1 VTLDAHTRP
10 AYGEPEGVLVLLHGR
25 GADELDLVPLLDLL
39 DPRRRLLALTPRGP
53 FSFPPGGA
61 HWYALREV
69 GYPDPPTFHDTFG
82 RLAEWLDG
90 LAFPPERTALGGFS
104 QGAVM
109 SYALALAKG
118 RPSPAAL
125 VALSGFIPTVPDF
138 EFDLESR
145 AGLPVAI
152 AHGAYDP
159 VIGVEWGRRAAA
171 ALEPAGPDV
180 VYRELPLPHAVDPH
194 FVSELAPW
202 LEAAMARARSR
213 TPGPAYPADARS
225 PSA

>member
-1 VTLDAHTRP
+1 M
-10 AYGEPEGVLVLLHGR
+10 LLHGR

-39 DPRRRLLALTPRGP
+39 DPERKLLGLTPRGP

-90 LAFPPERTALGGFS
+90 LGFPPGRTAIGGFS

-109 SYALALAKG
+109 SYALTLAKG

-125 VALSGFIPTVPDF
+125 VALSGFLPTVPDF
-138 EFDLESR
+138 ELDLESR

-152 AHGAYDP
+152 GHGAFDP

-171 ALEPAGPDV
+171 KLEPAGLDV
-180 VYRELPLPHAVDPH
+180 VYRELPLPHAVDPN
-194 FVSELAPW
+194 FVRGLAPW
-202 LEAAMARARSR
+202 IEAAMARARSR
-213 TPGPAYPADARS
+213 TPERDAPAAPRS
-225 PSA
+225 PSG

>member
-1 VTLDAHTRP
+1 VTIDARTRP
-10 AYGEPEGVLVLLHGR
+10 AAGEPEGALVLLHGR

-39 DPRRRLLALTPRGP
+39 DPSRKLLGLIPRGP

-61 HWYALREV
+61 HWYALRQV
-69 GYPDPPTFHDTFG
+69 GYPDPATFQDTFG

-90 LAFPPERTALGGFS
+90 LGFPPERTVLGGFS

-109 SYALALAKG
+109 SYALALGQG

-125 VALSGFIPTVPDF
+125 VALSGFIPTVPGF
-138 EFDLESR
+138 ELDLDSR

-152 AHGAYDP
+152 GHGGYDP
-159 VIGVEWGRRAAA
+159 VIGGEWGREAAA
-171 ALEPAGPDV
+171 TLEPAGLEV

-194 FVSELAPW
+194 FLRELAPW
-202 LEAAMARARSR
+202 VEAAMARARSR
-213 TPGPAYPADARS
+213 APGRDAAEMPRP

>member
-1 VTLDAHTRP
+1 VTIEARTRP
-10 AYGEPEGVLVLLHGR
+10 ADGEPEGALVLFHGR
-25 GADELDLVPLLDLL
+25 GADELDLVPVLDLL
-39 DPRRRLLALTPRGP
+39 DPRRKLLGITPRGP

-69 GYPDPPTFHDTFG
+69 GYPDPSTFHDTLG
-82 RLAEWLDG
+82 RLTQWLDG
-90 LAFPPERTALGGFS
+90 LGIPRERIALGGFS

-109 SYALALAKG
+109 SYALSLG
-118 RPSPAAL
+118 QDRPSPAAL

-138 EFDLESR
+138 ELALDSR

-152 AHGAYDP
+152 GHGAFDP

-171 ALEPAGPDV
+171 TLEAAGLDV
-180 VYRELPLPHAVDPH
+180 LHRESPLPHAIDPH
-194 FVSELAPW
+194 FVRGLAPW

-213 TPGPAYPADARS
+213 TPGPGGGEAGPVLS
-225 PSA
+225 

>member
-1 VTLDAHTRP
+1 VTLEVHTRP
-10 AYGEPEGVLVLLHGR
+10 AAGEPKGLLVLLHGR

-39 DPRRRLLALTPRGP
+39 DPERRLLGLTPRGP
-53 FSFPPGGA
+53 LSLPPGGA

-69 GYPDPPTFHDTFG
+69 GYPDPPTFHESFG
-82 RLAEWLDG
+82 TLTEWLDG
-90 LAFPPERTALGGFS
+90 LGFPPEQTVLGGFS

-109 SYALALAKG
+109 SYALALGNG

-125 VALSGFIPTVPDF
+125 VALSGFIPTVPGF
-138 EFDLESR
+138 ELDLDSR

-152 AHGAYDP
+152 AHGAIDP

-171 ALEPAGPDV
+171 TLEPAGLDV
-180 VYRELPLPHAVDPH
+180 VYREVPLPHAVDPH
-194 FVSELAPW
+194 FVGDLAPW

-213 TPGPAYPADARS
+213 TRGPDDRAAGRP